1 MHGHSQGQK
10 SYITSLAKSYEI
22 AVAGFLS
29 PGIELF

>member
-22 AVAGFLS
+22 SGSWFLS